1 MSCPHFSAPIGIPV
15 YALSFTFDNQLLIGV
30 GGGSSRS
37 GVKNKLVSYKVDVRR
52 KALEEDATFEFEAD
66 EDAPMSMDAHP
77 SKPIVVTGVNE
88 SEESIKQSKNN
99 NCRVFQV
106 LEDKFELRKSFKTVQ
121 SKDSVDYQRVVRFSQ
136 DGTLVATGT
145 TDGYLHVFQSPEWQS
160 LSTEPMRVATE
171 DEVLDVDINLEKE
184 KLVCVLQD
192 RLLLI
197 NLRGKNMGKTVQ
209 TIESASVMKKAGTV
223 HFRAFRYGRG
233 FTKQMG
239 FAVLNGITQRGAHII
254 QYDAYSLDETRRVK
268 VSKAPITAFAISQ
281 DGSLLAFGTADLSI
295 HVLDAI
301 SLKQL
306 TTIKNAHGFAITC
319 IGISPDRRL
328 LVSASADNTCR
339 VVSLPLQFPT
349 GVQINPLYT
358 LLLACIVAG
367 LMLWVTSVVDIQ
379 PLFHQQHRQ
388 LMTTEPHEI
397 QTTTAEHIESTVLL
411 RDEF

>member
-15 YALSFTFDNQLLIGV
+15 YTLSFTSNNQLLIGA

-37 GVKNKLVSYKVDVRR
+37 GVKNKLVSYKIDVRR

-66 EDAPMSMDAHP
+66 EDAPMCMDAHP
-77 SKPIVVTGVNE
+77 SKPIVAAGVNG
-88 SEESIKQSKNN
+88 SEEHVKQGKNR

-106 LEDKFELRKSFKTVQ
+106 LEDKFELEKAFKTVE
-121 SKDSVDYQRVVRFSQ
+121 SKDPVDYQRVIRFSQ
-136 DGTLVATGT
+136 DGALVATGT
-145 TDGYLHVFQSPEWQS
+145 TDGYINVFKHPEWDSLSPEPIRI
-160 LSTEPMRVATE
+160 STD
-171 DEVLDVDINLEKE
+171 DEILDVDINLEKE
-184 KLVCVLQD
+184 KLVCVVRD
-192 RLLLI
+192 RICLI
-197 NLRGKNMGKTVQ
+197 NLRGKNIGKVVQ
-209 TIESASVMKKAGTV
+209 TITSSSTVKNMGTV

-233 FTKQMG
+233 YTKQVG
-239 FAVLNGITQRGAHII
+239 FAVLNGITKRGAYLI
-254 QYDAYSLDETRRVK
+254 QYDAYSLDQLKRVK
-268 VSKAPITAFAISQ
+268 VSKTPITAFAISQ
-281 DGSLLAFGTADLSI
+281 DGGLLAFGTADLSI
-295 HVLDAI
+295 HVFDAI
-301 SLKQL
+301 SLRQL

-367 LMLWVTSVVDIQ
+367 LMLWLTSVVDIE
-379 PLFHQQHRQ
+379 PLFHSQTKQ
-388 LMTTEPHEI
+388 LTTTEPHEVQAI
-397 QTTTAEHIESTVLL
+397 PTTEQM